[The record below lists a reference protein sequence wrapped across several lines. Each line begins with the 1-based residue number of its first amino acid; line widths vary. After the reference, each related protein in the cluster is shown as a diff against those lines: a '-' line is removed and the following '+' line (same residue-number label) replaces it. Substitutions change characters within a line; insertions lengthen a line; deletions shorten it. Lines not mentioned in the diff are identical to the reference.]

1 MGNSFTFNNIQII
14 QSLGDEDRKTGTE
27 LYNDLTV

>member
-14 QSLGDEDRKTGTE
+14 KSLGNEDRKTGTE
-27 LYNDLTV
+27 LYDDLTV